1 MYPISFQKL
10 INQFSA
16 LPGIGPKMAER
27 LVLYIYKLD
36 SEKIEQFIADLHNIK
51 NIKSCKSCFNIAQN
65 ELCAICMD
73 KTRDSTQL
81 CVVEESLD
89 IIPIERSRAFHG
101 FYHVLGGTIKKSNIE
116 NITAQQLVKRIEKSC
131 FTDIILATNFTTE
144 GDYTAMYIHK
154 LISSLDIKVFRIA
167 RGLATGSDIE
177 YADDMSIRS
186 SLSNRE
192 LL

>member
-1 MYPISFQKL
+1 MYPLSFQKL

-27 LVLYIYKLD
+27 LVLYMYKQD
-36 SEKIEQFIADLHNIK
+36 GEKIDQFTADMQNIK
-51 NIKSCKSCFNIAQN
+51 NIKSCKNCFNIAQN
-65 ELCAICMD
+65 ELCTICTD
-73 KTRDSTQL
+73 STRDHTQL

-89 IIPIERSRAFHG
+89 IIPIERSQVFHG
-101 FYHVLGGTIKKSNIE
+101 LYHVLGGTIKKSNTE
-116 NITAQQLVKRIEKSC
+116 NITTQQLVKRIENNG
-131 FTDIILATNFTTE
+131 FTDVILATNFTTE
-144 GDYTAMYIHK
+144 GDYTAMYVHD
-154 LISSLDIKVFRIA
+154 LISSFDIKVFRIA

-186 SLSNRE
+186 SMTNRE